1 MNFVPQRVSQRVDHS
16 MQQAGG
22 QIGASSVGGISAEQ
36 VHNANWHQ
44 SSLNFVSSPE
54 SSAEFKRKSS
64 RSSSRDAFN
73 NSAPAR
79 STWITSSRRR
89 PMAATVRRAAEL
101 IESKAVRSAQLDR
114 YTLAICSLTSF
125 LLHR

>member
-22 QIGASSVGGISAEQ
+22 QFGASSVGGISAEQ
-36 VHNANWHQ
+36 VHTGNWHQ
-44 SSLNFVSSPE
+44 SSLNSASSRE
-54 SSAEFKRKSS
+54 SSAESKRRAP

-73 NSAPAR
+73 NSAAAR
-79 STWITSSRRR
+79 TTWITSSHRR

-101 IESKAVRSAQLDR
+101 IESKAVRSEPLDAHVFDN
-114 YTLAICSLTSF
+114 L
-125 LLHR
+125 